1 MAIANDLSVV
11 SIQIAGVVCC
21 QTQMASCNANAH
33 FPIGSTNLNQP
44 RTVKLLKVLL
54 CITEEYFLTMIF
66 KDTNIMHSA
75 TI

>member
-1 MAIANDLSVV
+1 MAIPNDLSVV
-11 SIQIAGVVCC
+11 SIQIAVVCC
-21 QTQMASCNANAH
+21 HTQMASSNANTH

-54 CITEEYFLTMIF
+54 CITEEYFLTTIF

-75 TI
+75 AI